1 MIKIVIL
8 AFVILLLSWAGG
20 MVKKEYSVLLGLC
33 GMVLI
38 FSIGLKE
45 LSRWFQGMSS
55 FWQEIDSLAPYIKI
69 LLKMAGISYLSQFA
83 VNACKDAGQQ
93 GLAGAG
99 WIFWKD
105 QYAFMQCAAASD
117 LMGNHEFSAAKR
129 RIT

>member
-33 GMVLI
+33 
-38 FSIGLKE
+38 
-45 LSRWFQGMSS
+45 GMSS

-93 GLAGAG
+93 GLAGQVG
-99 WIFWKD
+99 FFGKISMLLCSVPLLQTLWETMSSLLQK
-105 QYAFMQCAAASD
+105 
-117 LMGNHEFSAAKR
+117 GG
-129 RIT
+129 

>member
-45 LSRWFQGMSS
+45 LSRWFQGTSS

-93 GLAGAG
+93 GLAGQVG
-99 WIFWKD
+99 FFGKISMLLCSVPLLQTLWETMSSLLQK
-105 QYAFMQCAAASD
+105 
-117 LMGNHEFSAAKR
+117 GG
-129 RIT
+129 

>member
-45 LSRWFQGMSS
+45 LSRWFQGM
-55 FWQEIDSLAPYIKI
+55 F
-69 LLKMAGISYLSQFA
+69 
-83 VNACKDAGQQ
+83 
-93 GLAGAG
+93 
-99 WIFWKD
+99 
-105 QYAFMQCAAASD
+105 
-117 LMGNHEFSAAKR
+117 
-129 RIT
+129 

>member
-83 VNACKDAGQQ
+83 VNACKNAGQQ
-93 GLAGAG
+93 GLAGQVG
-99 WIFWKD
+99 FFGKISMLLCSVPLLQTLWETMSSLLQK
-105 QYAFMQCAAASD
+105 
-117 LMGNHEFSAAKR
+117 GG
-129 RIT
+129 

>member
-45 LSRWFQGMSS
+45 LSRWLQGMSS
-55 FWQEIDSLAPYIKI
+55 FW
-69 LLKMAGISYLSQFA
+69 
-83 VNACKDAGQQ
+83 
-93 GLAGAG
+93 
-99 WIFWKD
+99 
-105 QYAFMQCAAASD
+105 
-117 LMGNHEFSAAKR
+117 R
-129 RIT
+129 R